1 VLGCV
6 PAPVLDEDVDAGYWR
21 ARAERA
27 EALVLELRADK
38 AGLNARV
45 AGLAAEV
52 ARLSES
58 VTTLSGLLF
67 GSSSEK
73 SGSPLRGNG
82 RGGGDGGVRPGGGGR
97 RGQRPGGQGHGRR
110 DHSQL
115 ETEERVIDVDAGQ
128 RCCAECGK
136 PFEFLGTEDSEQ
148 VDWQV
153 KITRIVWRRRRYKR
167 RCACPGPRTACA
179 PAAARP
185 VPKGLFTAGFLARLA
200 YEKHVL
206 GRPVHRIVQALAAD
220 GLEAAAGTLCGAL
233 KQIAPL
239 IAPWAAAIA
248 AHGRQAGHVHADET
262 SWQVFED
269 IEDKDGHRWWLW
281 VFVTSQTSVFVMDTS
296 RSADVAAGQLGID
309 REQSQ
314 LEAGR
319 RLVISADFHKAY
331 QSLARI
337 DGVDPLWCWA
347 HMRRYF
353 LRAAAAHPE
362 ALGDWADAWVERI
375 AMLYRA
381 HHALA
386 ATIPGTDAHERAQGR
401 WQRAFADIDAHRI
414 LQASDAGKGLLHPAA
429 AKVIAT
435 LTSEWDGLARH
446 QDLPQL
452 PLDNNTAERALRTPV
467 IGRKNFYGSGAEWA
481 AHLAADI
488 WTVTATAARHGIEPL
503 TLLTGY
509 LQACAQGGGAAPA
522 GAGLDPFLPWTPQ
535 GRARR
540 RPSPAGSRSRPVTPA
555 ARKAA
560 HASQSLSGHA
570 MPGAWAL

>member
-1 VLGCV
+1 M
-6 PAPVLDEDVDAGYWR
+6 
-21 ARAERA
+21 AERA
-27 EALVLELRADK
+27 
-38 AGLNARV
+38 GQ
-45 AGLAAEV
+45 V
-52 ARLSES
+52 ARLQES

-73 SGSPLRGNG
+73 GGSPSQKNG
-82 RGGGDGGVRPGGGGR
+82 RDGAGRPGGAGKRGSGRAGLVTGGGIIR
-97 RGQRPGGQGHGRR
+97 IWKPRNGSPMWMPASGAAP
-110 DHSQL
+110 S
-115 ETEERVIDVDAGQ
+115 AGS
-128 RCCAECGK
+128 RLS
-136 PFEFLGTEDSEQ
+136 FLGTEDSEQ
-148 VDWQV
+148 IDWQV
-153 KITRIVWRRRRYKR
+153 KITRIVWRRRRYRR
-167 RCACPGPRTACA
+167 RCSHPGPATICA
-179 PAAARP
+179 PPAVRP

-200 YEKHVL
+200 HEKHVL

-220 GLEAAAGTLCGAL
+220 GFDVAPGTLCGAL

-239 IAPWAAAIA
+239 IAPWAEAIA

-281 VFVTSQTSVFVMDTS
+281 VFVTDATTVFVTDTS
-296 RSADVAAGQLGID
+296 RSAEVAAGQLGID

-319 RLVISADFHKAY
+319 RLVISSDFHKAC

-347 HMRRYF
+347 HIRRYF
-353 LRAAAAHPE
+353 LRAGAAHPE
-362 ALGDWADAWVERI
+362 ALGDWADAWAERI
-375 AMLYRA
+375 AALYRA

-386 ATIPGTDAHERAQGR
+386 ATTPGTDAHERAQGR

-446 QDLPQL
+446 QELPQL
-452 PLDNNTAERALRTPV
+452 PLDNNRAERALRTPV
-467 IGRKNFYGSGAEWA
+467 IGRKNFCGSGAEWA
-481 AHLAADI
+481 AHLAAEV

-503 TLLTGY
+503 SMLTGY
-509 LQACAQGGGAAPA
+509 LQACARNGGTAPA

-535 GRARR
+535 GRACLV
-540 RPSPAGSRSRPVTPA
+540 PPAIPVPA
-555 ARKAA
+555 RNPGNPQPGKAGPP
-560 HASQSLSGHA
+560 LSA
-570 MPGAWAL
+570 I

>member
-1 VLGCV
+1 V
-6 PAPVLDEDVDAGYWR
+6 PVPVIDEDVEAGYWR

-27 EALVLELRADK
+27 EARAGKLEAETAGLRAERDE
-38 AGLNARV
+38 LNARV
-45 AGLAAEV
+45 AELAGQV
-52 ARLSES
+52 ARLQES

-73 SGSPLRGNG
+73 GGSPARRTG
-82 RGGGDGGVRPGGGGR
+82 REGGDRPGGAGK
-97 RGQRPGGQGHGRR
+97 RGQRPGGAGHGRR
-110 DHSQL
+110 DYSHL
-115 ETEERVIDVDAGQ
+115 ETEERVIDVDPGQ

-136 PFEFLGTEDSEQ
+136 AFEFIGTEDSEQ
-148 VDWQV
+148 VDWRV
-153 KITRIVWRRRRYKR
+153 KITRIVWRRRRYRR
-167 RCACPGPRTACA
+167 RCSHRGPATVCA

-220 GLEAAAGTLCGAL
+220 GLEVAAGTLCGAL
-233 KQIAPL
+233 KQVAPL
-239 IAPWAAAIA
+239 IAPWAEAIA
-248 AHGRQAGHVHADET
+248 AHGRTAGHVHADET

-281 VFVTSQTSVFVMDTS
+281 VFVTAETTVFVMDTS
-296 RSADVAAGQLGID
+296 RSAEVAAGQLGID
-309 REQSQ
+309 REQAA

-319 RLVISADFHKAY
+319 RLVISSDFHKAY
-331 QSLARI
+331 QSLATI

-353 LRAAAAHPE
+353 LRAGAAHPE
-362 ALGDWADAWVERI
+362 LGDWCDAWTERI
-375 AMLYRA
+375 AVLYRA

-386 ATIPGTDAHERAQGR
+386 ATLPGTDAHEDAAGR
-401 WQRAFADIDAHRI
+401 WQRAFDDIDAHRV
-414 LQASDAGKGLLHPAA
+414 LQARDAAKGLLHPAA

-446 QDLPQL
+446 QHLPQL

-481 AHLAADI
+481 AHLAADV
-488 WTVTATAARHGIEPL
+488 WTITGTAARHGIGPL
-503 TLLTGY
+503 GLLSGY
-509 LQACAQGGGAAPA
+509 LQACAEHGGAPA
-522 GAGLDPFLPWTPQ
+522 GAGLNPFLPWTPQ

-540 RPSPAGSRSRPVTPA
+540 RP
-555 ARKAA
+555 
-560 HASQSLSGHA
+560 ASDQRQG
-570 MPGAWAL
+570 PGP

>member
-1 VLGCV
+1 MI
-6 PAPVLDEDVDAGYWR
+6 DEDVEAGYWR
-21 ARAERA
+21 ARTERA
-27 EALVLELRADK
+27 EALVAELRAEN
-38 AGLNARV
+38 AGLTARV
-45 AGLAAEV
+45 AELAGQV
-52 ARLSES
+52 DRLQES

-73 SGSPLRGNG
+73 GGSPARGNG
-82 RGGGDGGVRPGGGGR
+82 RADGDRPGGAGK
-97 RGQRPGGQGHGRR
+97 RGQRPGRPGHGRR
-110 DHSQL
+110 DHSHL
-115 ETEERVIDVDAGQ
+115 ETEERVIDVEAGQ
-128 RCCAECGK
+128 RCCAECGT

-153 KITRIVWRRRRYKR
+153 KITRIVWRRRRYRR
-167 RCACPGPRTACA
+167 RCSHPGPRTICA
-179 PAAARP
+179 PPAPRP

-220 GLEAAAGTLCGAL
+220 GFDVAPGTLCGAL
-233 KQIAPL
+233 KQVAPL
-239 IAPWAAAIA
+239 IAPWAEAIA
-248 AHGRQAGHVHADET
+248 AHGRTAGHVHADET

-281 VFVTSQTSVFVMDTS
+281 VFVTSETTVFVMDPS

-309 REQSQ
+309 REQAA

-319 RLVISADFHKAY
+319 RLVISADFYKAY

-337 DGVDPLWCWA
+337 DGVDPLWCWS

-353 LRAAAAHPE
+353 LRARAAHPE
-362 ALGDWADAWVERI
+362 ALGDWADAWTERI
-375 AMLYRA
+375 AVLYRA

-386 ATIPGTDAHERAQGR
+386 ATAPGTEAHEDAAGR
-401 WQRAFADIDAHRI
+401 WQRAFTDIDAHRM
-414 LQASDAGKGLLHPAA
+414 LQASDAAKGLLHPAA

-467 IGRKNFYGSGAEWA
+467 IGRKNFYGSGAQWA
-481 AHLAADI
+481 AHLAADV
-488 WTVTATAARHGIEPL
+488 WTITATAAQHGIEPL
-503 TLLTGY
+503 GLLTGY
-509 LQACAQGGGAAPA
+509 LQACARNGGAAPA
-522 GAGLDPFLPWTPQ
+522 GASLDPFLPSTPQ
-535 GRARR
+535 GRAGRCPASDP
-540 RPSPAGSRSRPVTPA
+540 RPG
-555 ARKAA
+555 
-560 HASQSLSGHA
+560 
-570 MPGAWAL
+570 PGP

>member
-6 PAPVLDEDVDAGYWR
+6 PAPVIDEDVEAGYWR
-21 ARAERA
+21 ARAGRA
-27 EALVLELRADK
+27 EALAAELRAEN
-38 AGLNARV
+38 AGLTARV
-45 AGLAAEV
+45 AELAGQV
-52 ARLSES
+52 ARLQES

-73 SGSPLRGNG
+73 GGSPARGSG
-82 RGGGDGGVRPGGGGR
+82 RADGDRPGGAGK
-97 RGQRPGGQGHGRR
+97 RGQRPGGPGHGRR
-110 DHSQL
+110 DRSHL

-128 RCCAECGK
+128 RCCAECGE

-148 VDWQV
+148 VDWRV
-153 KITRIVWRRRRYKR
+153 MITRIVWRRRRYRR
-167 RCACPGPRTACA
+167 RCGCPGPRTACA
-179 PAAARP
+179 PPAVRP

-206 GRPVHRIVQALAAD
+206 GRPVHRIVAALAAD
-220 GLEAAAGTLCGAL
+220 GFDVAPGTLCGAL

-248 AHGRQAGHVHADET
+248 ARGRQAGHVHADET

-269 IEDKDGHRWWLW
+269 IDGKDGHRWWLW
-281 VFVTSQTSVFVMDTS
+281 VFVTSETTVFVMDTS

-319 RLVISADFHKAY
+319 RLVISSDFHKAY

-337 DGVDPLWCWA
+337 DGVDPLWCFA
-347 HMRRYF
+347 HIRRYF
-353 LRAAAAHPE
+353 LRAGAAHPE
-362 ALGDWADAWVERI
+362 ALGDWRDAWTERI
-375 AMLYRA
+375 AVLYRA

-386 ATIPGTDAHERAQGR
+386 ATAPGTEARQDAQGR

-414 LQASDAGKGLLHPAA
+414 LQASDAAKGLLHPAA

-435 LTSEWDGLARH
+435 LNNEWDGLARH
-446 QDLPQL
+446 RDLPQL
-452 PLDNNTAERALRTPV
+452 PLDNNVAERALRTPV
-467 IGRKNFYGSGAEWA
+467 IGRKNFYGSGAQWA
-481 AHLAADI
+481 AGLAADV

-503 TLLTGY
+503 SLLTGY
-509 LQACAQGGGAAPA
+509 LDACAHAGGTAPA
-522 GAGLDPFLPWTPQ
+522 GAALDPFLPWTPQ

-540 RPSPAGSRSRPVTPA
+540 RPAGDQP
-555 ARKAA
+555 
-560 HASQSLSGHA
+560 QG
-570 MPGAWAL
+570 PGP